1 VFEGGWHGGE
11 SSIGSGGS
19 IPTMRAVVFDWDGTL
34 VDTMPAIMQAN
45 VQLLREHGL
54 PFDEAVYRSAYAP
67 DWRLMYRRLGIP
79 EEAIEDAGARWLE
92 LYASAGTL
100 RPFPGVGRSLGR
112 LVEAGFALGIVT
124 AGHRGIVEEQ
134 LERFG
139 LAGYLPVRVCGDD
152 DVRAKPHPEPLLRV
166 LEELG
171 VRARPDEAHYVGD
184 APDDMRMAR
193 AVGATGIGIVSILGT
208 REEMLRAGASVV
220 HDSVGEWVER
230 FLAAPERAVT
240 TG

>member
-1 VFEGGWHGGE
+1 MLEGAWHGGE

-19 IPTMRAVVFDWDGTL
+19 IPAMRAVVFDWDGTL
-34 VDTMPAIMQAN
+34 VDTMPAIMRAN
-45 VQLLREHGL
+45 VALLLEYGL
-54 PFDEAVYRSAYAP
+54 PFDESLYRSAYAP
-67 DWRLMYRRLGIP
+67 DWRVMYRRLGIP
-79 EEAIEDAGARWLE
+79 EDALEDAGTRWLE
-92 LYASAGTL
+92 LYAAMGTL

-112 LVEAGFALGIVT
+112 LADAGFALGIVT
-124 AGHRGIVEEQ
+124 AGHRRIVEEQ

-139 LAGYLPVRVCGDD
+139 LARYLPVRVCGDD

-166 LEELG
+166 LDQLG
-171 VRARPDEAHYVGD
+171 AGSRAAEAHYVGD

-220 HDSVGEWVER
+220 YDSVGEWVER
-230 FLAAPERAVT
+230 FLAAPEEAVT
-240 TG
+240 AG